1 MTYKFNLAIPGIIM
15 NESLCSSETTMAAT
29 LLPRIVA
36 MTKPNPIGML
46 LKHDDKRNGTIIKQG
61 LLALELSS
69 AVLEIPNDACRTLSQ
84 NLIGCST
91 LSQEYC

>member
-36 MTKPNPIGML
+36 MTNPNPIGML
-46 LKHDDKRNGTIIKQG
+46 LKHYYINCTIIKLG

-69 AVLEIPNDACRTLSQ
+69 SVLEIPNDAYKTLSQ

-91 LSQEYC
+91 LIQEYC

>member
-36 MTKPNPIGML
+36 ITKPNPIGML
-46 LKHDDKRNGTIIKQG
+46 LKHDDKKKTVLSLKIG
-61 LLALELSS
+61 LVSTGIVIS
-69 AVLEIPNDACRTLSQ
+69 C
-84 NLIGCST
+84 IGNSK
-91 LSQEYC
+91 